1 MYFVWFALCVLNR
14 KFGTKCS
21 GCGHGIPPTESV
33 RRAHTNV
40 YHLKCF
46 VCKMC
51 RVEFQTG
58 DEFYLMTDDHKLICK
73 TDYENAKLKEL
84 EYDDNNKRPRTTISA
99 KQLDVLKQAYNTSSK
114 PPRHIREQL
123 ASETNLD
130 MRVVQVWFQNRRAKE
145 KRLKKDAGRRWPT
158 VLATPPPPPS
168 SSSSSAQ
175 QQHQHQ
181 HMSASFLPSFSTSGN
196 GKYGAQPMSYMHDL
210 TSSSSTTTTTTTAA
224 TTSSLKRRGEAAS
237 LAKNSKYRA
246 TRGTRSTTA
255 ARSAAAGGQPKRPRR
270 NTKTT
275 QHKAASKT
283 SNRFGRSDDDEGE
296 DQRGDDDD
304 DGDGD
309 SDGDDDDDDNDDDD
323 DDDDNDDDD
332 DENESAQHVEQHAGD
347 GEDPTAG
354 LRTNGPEAMSID
366 GILIANLLICFR
378 PNVEIQL

>member
-1 MYFVWFALCVLNR
+1 MNFLWFSLCVLNR

-168 SSSSSAQ
+168 SSAQ
-175 QQHQHQ
+175 QQQQQQHQ
-181 HMSASFLPSFSTSGN
+181 HMSASFLPSFSTSCN

-210 TSSSSTTTTTTTAA
+210 TSSSSTTTTTTAA
-224 TTSSLKRRGEAAS
+224 TTSSLKRRGEASS
-237 LAKNSKYRA
+237 LAKTSNSKYRA

-309 SDGDDDDDDNDDDD
+309 DDDDDNDDDD

-332 DENESAQHVEQHAGD
+332 DEIESAQHAEQHDGD
-347 GEDPTAG
+347 GDGPTAG